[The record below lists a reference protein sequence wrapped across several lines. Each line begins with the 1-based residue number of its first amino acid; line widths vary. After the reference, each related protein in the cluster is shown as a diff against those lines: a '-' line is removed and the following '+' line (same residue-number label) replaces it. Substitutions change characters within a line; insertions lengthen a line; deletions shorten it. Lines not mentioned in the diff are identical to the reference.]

1 MTICYQINYIFFNEN
16 RSKFINLFFRPRHHE
31 GRAPERN
38 HRLAQSVQLRA
49 TAVAGD
55 DEHGRVR
62 RKVGVRSSKN
72 NPVSRASFVVRQV
85 PSCAGKSRFDHHH
98 ASHLER
104 VARCRADL
112 ERPMCCS
119 CAWRVTG
126 LSCRGTVV
134 LLSNNAIK
142 SA

>member
-85 PSCAGKSRFDHHH
+85 PSCAGKSRFDQVTTQ
-98 ASHLER
+98 AISSEWR
-104 VARCRADL
+104 DAG
-112 ERPMCCS
+112 PIS
-119 CAWRVTG
+119 SGPCAAPV
-126 LSCRGTVV
+126 RGV
-134 LLSNNAIK
+134 
-142 SA
+142 

>member
-1 MTICYQINYIFFNEN
+1 MTRNLLANYLYLIFFNEN

-72 NPVSRASFVVRQV
+72 NLLSVLRGQAGPKLCRQV
-85 PSCAGKSRFDHHH
+85 YVTTQAISSEWRDAGPISSGPCA
-98 ASHLER
+98 AP
-104 VARCRADL
+104 V
-112 ERPMCCS
+112 
-119 CAWRVTG
+119 
-126 LSCRGTVV
+126 RGV
-134 LLSNNAIK
+134 
-142 SA
+142 